1 MTSLHIVQNHSPT
14 ATDLLAQAREAAGEE
29 VAELLKAADQLQ
41 DRLNTVIRT
50 NLAPVGVL
58 GLAKVQLKDLI
69 AFSNNVVS
77 LMERTR

>member
-58 GLAKVQLKDLI
+58 EAAVRFRRELLP
-69 AFSNNVVS
+69 FSNTVQS
-77 LMERTR
+77 LTERRK